1 MDLDYLEN
9 ALENIELKPEQIRN
23 VAEYCMTNNVDNEL

>member
-9 ALENIELKPEQIRN
+9 ALENMELKSELIRN
-23 VAEYCMTNNVDNEL
+23 VADYCMTNNVDN